1 MVPSAAAVE
10 GSHLELGQTDPVQV
24 APAVLAVLAQVQHS
38 MDAAAAAVAED
49 MQTLCFIMLKKPK
62 GSEKG

>member
-1 MVPSAAAVE
+1 MVLSAAVE
-10 GSHLELGQTDPVQV
+10 GSHWETEQTVPVLV

-49 MQTLCFIMLKKPK
+49 MQTLCFIIVKKPK